1 MVEWLPL
8 FCVLVFALFRLTL
21 RSSSRFTVLRFCFTV
36 LYFCFLLTVGAGVPC
51 SMFSFS
57 RGCQVYFGLVLTGFV
72 LGKSVVVV
80 GFVCCFV
87 LNLY

>member
-36 LYFCFLLTVGAGVPC
+36 LYFCFLLTVGAGVLWSGFNGFRTREKC
-51 SMFSFS
+51 
-57 RGCQVYFGLVLTGFV
+57 RGCWLCLLFCAKLVL
-72 LGKSVVVV
+72 K
-80 GFVCCFV
+80 
-87 LNLY
+87 